1 MMKHLV
7 DIVDIVVI
15 EQVTSFLLADV
26 SGSLDLGLGRE
37 RRSDVDAE
45 LWPRCLFVLE
55 GEVDAEILEEPL

>member
-1 MMKHLV
+1 MMKHLIH
-7 DIVDIVVI
+7 IVDIVVI
-15 EQVTSFLLADV
+15 EQVTSFLLANV

-45 LWPRCLFVLE
+45 LWSRCLLVLE